1 MCVCV
6 CMYVVLNKLIRE
18 GLLEVTLEQW
28 ERAGA
33 KVLRWVLK
41 EACCGWS
48 RKETAQHKIG

>member
-6 CMYVVLNKLIRE
+6 CMHGVLNKLIRE

-33 KVLRWVLK
+33 KVLSWVLK

-48 RKETAQHKIG
+48 RKETERSIR